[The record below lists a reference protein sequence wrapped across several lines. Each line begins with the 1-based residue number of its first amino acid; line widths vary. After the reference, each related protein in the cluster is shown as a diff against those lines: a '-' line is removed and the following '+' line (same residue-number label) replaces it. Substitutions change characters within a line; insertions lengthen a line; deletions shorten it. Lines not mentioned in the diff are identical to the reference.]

1 MAGIFVVGCCQGAF
15 LIKMH
20 GDHYEEWKRK
30 RLRATAHSLLYFFLF
45 QLISFC
51 TSLYT
56 LDIPFLFDSH
66 IFSTTFFLLFW
77 SWNVNIVDFVQFFL
91 PFISSNTYCNF
102 VFLLFSNDFNSLP
115 VPVFY
120 LWVPFFTIQTT
131 NYRQISIGL
140 DSHIQLHH
148 NVVLLL

>member
-1 MAGIFVVGCCQGAF
+1 MVITMKSEREKDCVQQHIRCCTFFILANQ
-15 LIKMH
+15 
-20 GDHYEEWKRK
+20 
-30 RLRATAHSLLYFFLF
+30 LLYKFV
-45 QLISFC
+45 
-51 TSLYT
+51 YT
-56 LDIPFLFDSH
+56 RH
-66 IFSTTFFLLFW
+66 TFFVWQPHFFHHFFSAILESKCEHCRFC
-77 SWNVNIVDFVQFFL
+77 SVFL

>member
-77 SWNVNIVDFVQFFL
+77 SWNVNIVDFVQFFCHL
-91 PFISSNTYCNF
+91 FPPTHIATLFFFCFPMILTRFQFLYFICG
-102 VFLLFSNDFNSLP
+102 FL
-115 VPVFY
+115 FY
-120 LWVPFFTIQTT
+120 HPNYQLQT
-131 NYRQISIGL
+131 
-140 DSHIQLHH
+140 D
-148 NVVLLL
+148 

>member
-30 RLRATAHSLLYFFLF
+30 RLRATAHSRLYFFLF
-45 QLISFC
+45 YLISFC

-66 IFSTTFFLLFW
+66 IFSTTFFLLILESKCEHCRFCHLFPPTH
-77 SWNVNIVDFVQFFL
+77 IATLFFFCFPMILTRFQFLYFICGFLFL
-91 PFISSNTYCNF
+91 PSK
-102 VFLLFSNDFNSLP
+102 LP
-115 VPVFY
+115 ITDR
-120 LWVPFFTIQTT
+120 LA
-131 NYRQISIGL
+131 SA
-140 DSHIQLHH
+140 
-148 NVVLLL
+148 